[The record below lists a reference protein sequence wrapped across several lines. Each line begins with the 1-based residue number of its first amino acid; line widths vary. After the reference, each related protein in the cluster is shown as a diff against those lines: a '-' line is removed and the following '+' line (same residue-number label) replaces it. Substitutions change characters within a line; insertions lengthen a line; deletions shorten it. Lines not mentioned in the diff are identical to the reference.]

1 MAIIVSNFK
10 NERFLNQVDILYQI
24 FCYRGGVAGGSVEER
39 FKKRLSSWKG
49 KHLFVWGRLT
59 LMNSVISSLTMY
71 MMSFSLYREGS

>member
-39 FKKRLSSWKG
+39 FKKDLAVG
-49 KHLFVWGRLT
+49 KENIFLFGVD
-59 LMNSVISSLTMY
+59 
-71 MMSFSLYREGS
+71 